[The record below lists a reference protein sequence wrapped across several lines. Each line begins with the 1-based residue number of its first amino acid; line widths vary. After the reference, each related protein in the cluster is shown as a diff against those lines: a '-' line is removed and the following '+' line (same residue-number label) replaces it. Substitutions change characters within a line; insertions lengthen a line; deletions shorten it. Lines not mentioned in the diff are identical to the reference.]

1 MRKTYPAEL
10 KAKVVME
17 AFKEQKAIEE
27 IGSIYEVPTFQIR
40 RWKKQAKENMAELFR
55 VGKKPEEK
63 EKEELIDRLYREL
76 GKVRLEYDWLKK
88 KLGVL
93 EQ

>member
-1 MRKTYPAEL
+1 MKKTYSAEL
-10 KAKVVME
+10 KAKVVIE
-17 AFKEQKAIEE
+17 SFKEHKSVEE
-27 IGSIYEVPTFQIR
+27 IGSLYEVPTFQIN
-40 RWKKQAKENMAELFR
+40 RWKKLAKENMKELFR

-63 EKEELIDRLYREL
+63 EKEELIERLYREL
-76 GKVRLEYDWLKK
+76 GKVKLEHEWLKK